1 MIKMKE
7 KEYGIKFDGETL
19 SIYLSWHKK
28 VYHTWPRFQC
38 KTFNSETGLWHSLT
52 YGKVF
57 LSSGRVGLFDGLD
70 TLLPRLDRTVM
81 LKYLSPLEISSRKE
95 GGYYVWNPDKKRVL
109 PVWYQE
115 NREKISR
122 ACSEYINTIPWE
134 VRKEAGA
141 FENGYIAG
149 NQWFLIKQSQLYPP
163 FIDLMRANPALA
175 YSFAHRKVLGLKTK
189 RLGRKDTERL
199 LSGKHRKIAAFL
211 GLEDSNAVL
220 NILKKVPAS
229 ACIRHTMQNFLGN
242 LKRKELW
249 KTLLHLETIDEPV
262 LNFYG
267 SMRNYPNY
275 FTPNKIFV
283 EDIAGH
289 FTTYKELWVEC
300 IRPLYHIF
308 HYLDDE
314 KHVFKSVAQ
323 MRNKYEKVIQIL
335 NRQDLPARERKYPTP
350 PFKGSDVIEPI
361 STRRELFEE
370 GFDQKNCIYSY
381 DEDITAGRYYVYRI
395 LAPERATISLT
406 KESNGRGRRKVWR
419 IEEIKTRANN
429 PAGWETIDV
438 VNDWFEQVA
447 D

>member
-1 MIKMKE
+1 MKMKE

-28 VYHTWPRFQC
+28 VYHTWPKFQC
-38 KTFNSETGLWHSLT
+38 KTVNSETGLWHSLT

-81 LKYLSPLEISSRKE
+81 LKYLSPLEISNRKE

-141 FENGYIAG
+141 FKNGYIAG

-249 KTLLHLETIDEPV
+249 KTLLHLETIDEAV

-267 SMRNYPNY
+267 SMRNYPKY

-283 EDIAGH
+283 EDITAH
-289 FTTYKELWVEC
+289 FPTYKELWVDC
-300 IRPLYHIF
+300 IRPLHHIF
-308 HYLDDE
+308 YYLDDE
-314 KHVFKSVAQ
+314 KHDFKSVAQ

-350 PFKGSDVIEPI
+350 PLKGSDIIEPI
-361 STRRELFEE
+361 LTRRELFEE

-381 DEDITAGRYYVYRI
+381 DKDIVAGRYYVYRV

-438 VNDWFEQVA
+438 VNDWFEQVSI
-447 D
+447 